1 MCVCVCVC
9 VSALT
14 PLRVSCVC
22 VCVLVFTLTEDR
34 LLLISFRRGVSGA
47 PGLFIQRHF
56 TEYGYSSSFELG
68 KNKKDS
74 KLVPFGMD
82 LSESWVRIP
91 ISADPVWP
99 DEPQANLRLFTI
111 CPLADA

>member
-9 VSALT
+9 VRVRSHT
-14 PLRVSCVC
+14 PASELCVC

-56 TEYGYSSSFELG
+56 TEYGYSSFFRFRKEIT
-68 KNKKDS
+68 DS
-74 KLVPFGMD
+74 KLVPFGVD

-99 DEPQANLRLFTI
+99 DEPQA
-111 CPLADA
+111 